1 MTSATKLQR
10 IVRNTRTVL
19 AIEALAAA
27 RALDLL
33 APLKTS
39 PVLEEMRARI
49 REVSPPI
56 QGDRPFYRD
65 IAAVDSLLSA
75 GRLRLQKASEL

>member
-1 MTSATKLQR
+1 M
-10 IVRNTRTVL
+10 VRNTSNVL
-19 AIEALAAA
+19 AIEALAAT

-39 PVLEEMRARI
+39 PVLEGVRERI
-49 REVSPPI
+49 REVSPPF

-65 IAAVDSLLSA
+65 IAAIERLIAA
-75 GRLRLQKASEL
+75 GGIQVE